1 MLYRLSKTLIRTA
14 LSGLVLLSV
23 SGSAQAAVATETAF
37 VFNSLSFLIH
47 GFLVMFM
54 AAGFAMLESGLV
66 RSKNTA
72 AICLKNIALYS
83 TAGLM
88 FYLVGYS
95 LMYTDVASSGGWI
108 GSLDLFYNPADAEL
122 ALINADEAA
131 REGLTATLLE
141 GSSYASMSDWFFQ
154 MVFVA
159 TAASIVSGTL
169 AERIRVWPFMLFV
182 VILTAVIY
190 PIQGSWVWGSGWLSD
205 LGFSDFAGSTLVH
218 STGGWAA
225 LAGALVLGARKGKYG
240 PDGQVNPMPG
250 ANLPLATLGTFVL
263 WFGWFGFNGGSQL
276 AAGSALDISAMAIVY
291 VNTNLAAASGV
302 MVAMILTQLLYG
314 KMDLTLCLNGAI
326 GGLVAITA
334 GPDLQHHGLA
344 MLVGGIGGALVVF
357 SVSWLDRLRI
367 DDVVG
372 AIPAHLICGIW
383 GTLAVGIFGSGE
395 FLAQL
400 TGIVAIGVFVFVTS
414 FIIWF
419 VFAKTIG
426 IRTDEEEEMNGLDQT
441 ELGLEAYPEFARGS

>member
-1 MLYRLSKTLIRTA
+1 
-14 LSGLVLLSV
+14 
-23 SGSAQAAVATETAF
+23 
-37 VFNSLSFLIH
+37 
-47 GFLVMFM
+47 
-54 AAGFAMLESGLV
+54 
-66 RSKNTA
+66 
-72 AICLKNIALYS
+72 
-83 TAGLM
+83 
-88 FYLVGYS
+88 
-95 LMYTDVASSGGWI
+95 
-108 GSLDLFYNPADAEL
+108 
-122 ALINADEAA
+122 
-131 REGLTATLLE
+131 
-141 GSSYASMSDWFFQ
+141 
-154 MVFVA
+154 
-159 TAASIVSGTL
+159 
-169 AERIRVWPFMLFV
+169 
-182 VILTAVIY
+182 
-190 PIQGSWVWGSGWLSD
+190 
-205 LGFSDFAGSTLVH
+205 
-218 STGGWAA
+218 
-225 LAGALVLGARKGKYG
+225 
-240 PDGQVNPMPG
+240 
-250 ANLPLATLGTFVL
+250 
-263 WFGWFGFNGGSQL
+263 
-276 AAGSALDISAMAIVY
+276 
-291 VNTNLAAASGV
+291 